1 MTKDTKANLAVAAGL
16 VVWGALWFGGWIA
29 GGLLFPAYEV
39 PAMVGAAI
47 GWVVGLAGCGLMIW
61 IGGVR

>member
-1 MTKDTKANLAVAAGL
+1 MTTATKQAL
-16 VVWGALWFGGWIA
+16 VVTGALVAWGVLWFGGLIA

-47 GWVVGLAGCGLMIW
+47 GWVMGFAACCLVLW
-61 IGGVR
+61 IGDVR